1 MTPAVSVRGITK
13 RYGRFVALD
22 NVSLDVQ
29 QGEFLSL
36 LGPSG
41 AGKTTILR
49 MIAGFDRPDSGE
61 IHIMDQNLVGLPSHK
76 RPVNTVF
83 QNYALFPHMTVADN
97 VAYGLRQDRVR
108 GDERKARV
116 REALDM
122 VEMTRMSHRRPD
134 ELSGSQQQRVA
145 LARALVK
152 RPSILLLDEPLGA
165 LDRRLRQQMQIELKT
180 LQRETG
186 IAFVLVTHDQ
196 DEALAM
202 SDRIVVTRHGRIE
215 QAGTPSDLYDLPQTA
230 FVADFMGSQ
239 NFLAGTLDT
248 AEGAFSVEGGG
259 TIHADRIVD
268 VSGGDALAAMRPENT
283 LISMAEPD
291 AALNRMRGRV
301 VQTMHMGDTM
311 EYVVHLASGA
321 ELFSRQPRKHA
332 VDVALGSDIWLAWD
346 RADTAIFPPDSDIA
360 ATMKRARQ
368 SGSEA
373 A

>member
-1 MTPAVSVRGITK
+1 VRGITK
-13 RYGRFVALD
+13 RYGSFVALD

-61 IHIMDQNLVGLPSHK
+61 IHIMDQNIVGLPSHK

-83 QNYALFPHMTVADN
+83 QNYALFPHMTVAEN

-108 GDERKARV
+108 GDERRSRV

-122 VEMTRMSHRRPD
+122 VELARLAHRRPD
-134 ELSGSQQQRVA
+134 ELSGGQQQRVA

-215 QAGTPSDLYDLPQTA
+215 QVGTPSELYDLPQTA

-239 NFLAGTLDT
+239 NFLAGSLDIG
-248 AEGAFSVEGGG
+248 EGVFDVEGGG
-259 TIHADRIVD
+259 RIHADRIVD
-268 VSGGDALAAMRPENT
+268 VSSGDALAAVRPENT
-283 LISMAEPD
+283 LISMVEPD
-291 AALNRMRGRV
+291 AALNQMRGRV
-301 VQTMHMGDTM
+301 IQTMHMGDTI

-321 ELFSRQPRKHA
+321 EAFSRQPRKHA
-332 VDVALGSDIWLAWD
+332 ADVAVGSDVWLAWD
-346 RADTAIFPPDSDIA
+346 RADTAIFSSDMEIVA
-360 ATMKRARQ
+360 SMKRERQ
-368 SGSEA
+368 NGCQET
-373 A
+373 

>member
-1 MTPAVSVRGITK
+1 MTKAVSVRGITK
-13 RYGRFVALD
+13 RYGKFVALD
-22 NVSLDVQ
+22 DVSLDIE

-49 MIAGFDRPDSGE
+49 MIAGFDRPDTGE
-61 IHIMDQNLVGLPSHK
+61 IRIMDRNIVDLPSHK

-83 QNYALFPHMTVADN
+83 QDYALFPHMSVADN

-108 GDERKARV
+108 GEDRRIRV

-122 VEMTRMSHRRPD
+122 VEMTSMAHRRPD
-134 ELSGSQQQRVA
+134 ELSGGQQQRVA

-215 QAGTPSDLYDLPQTA
+215 QAGTPSDLYDYPRTA

-239 NFLAGTLDT
+239 NFLFGKLDKANKALTTRDGVTLY
-248 AEGAFSVEGGG
+248 
-259 TIHADRIVD
+259 ADRIED
-268 VSGGDALAAMRPENT
+268 VAGPEALAAVRPENT
-283 LISMAEPD
+283 IITMDEPSP
-291 AALNRMRGRV
+291 ALNRVRGRV
-301 VQTMHMGDTM
+301 IQAMHMGNTM
-311 EYVVHLASGA
+311 EYVVDLPSGA
-321 ELFSRQPRKHA
+321 EVFSRQSRKHA
-332 VDVALGSDIWLAWD
+332 TDIPIGSEIWLAWD
-346 RADTAIFPPDSDIA
+346 RADTAIFPLDDEINETTKRSHK
-360 ATMKRARQ
+360 TMREPA
-368 SGSEA
+368 
-373 A
+373 

>member
-1 MTPAVSVRGITK
+1 MTTAVSVRGITK
-13 RYGRFVALD
+13 RYGKFVALD
-22 NVSLDVQ
+22 DVSLDIE

-49 MIAGFDRPDSGE
+49 MIAGFDRPDTGE
-61 IHIMDQNLVGLPSHK
+61 IYLMGRDIVDLPSHK

-83 QNYALFPHMTVADN
+83 QNYALFPHMSVADN
-97 VAYGLRQDRVR
+97 VAYGLRQDKVP
-108 GDERKARV
+108 GAERKSRV
-116 REALDM
+116 GEALEM
-122 VEMTRMSHRRPD
+122 VEMTAMAHRKPD
-134 ELSGSQQQRVA
+134 ELSGGQQQRVA

-196 DEALAM
+196 VEALAM
-202 SDRIVVTRHGRIE
+202 SDRIVVTRNGRIE
-215 QAGTPSDLYDLPQTA
+215 QSGTPSALYDLPRTA

-239 NFLAGTLDT
+239 NFLIGTLDRAQNALT
-248 AEGAFSVEGGG
+248 TEGGITVVASRVEEAAG
-259 TIHADRIVD
+259 RQ
-268 VSGGDALAAMRPENT
+268 ALAAVRPENT
-283 LISMAEPD
+283 MIGTTMPD
-291 AALNRMRGRV
+291 ATLNRLQGRV

-311 EYVVHLASGA
+311 EYVVRGPAGY
-321 ELFSRQPRKHA
+321 EIFSRQPRKNALDIA
-332 VDVALGSDIWLAWD
+332 VGQDVWLSWD
-346 RADTAIFPPDSDIA
+346 HADTSIFPADDEVI
-360 ATMKRARQ
+360 ATMKRARVT
-368 SGSEA
+368 GKDA